1 MILTKA
7 PRVDNPSKIMADETG
22 STTASKPMKLNKK
35 LALVAG
41 SIILLIIAYV
51 AYKQYTDRDPSKS
64 TSTSASE
71 VPDATLGLVDNA
83 LETIPTSVID
93 AKGFNPLQI
102 VAESLFTLQT
112 LREEFMEEA
121 LERLIRRIAESV
133 GKPIGKS
140 PIPSVYAVLKF
151 VAKVLIGGAVLTAK
165 GFVQVF
171 RAAKPS
177 ALPGAVSALAD
188 ANLRFYL
195 NPVSSVS
202 SVARLIRGGIGKGLG
217 NGMGAIRSAAS
228 AFAANI
234 DDIIRTA
241 RIAAKAATATVSI
254 LLSTSA
260 SLGIKKA
267 IAMIAAKYLIGLSMG
282 PIMWAI
288 QAVTTACML
297 VDIFDPNMENERDDF
312 ASLNEKSTVAM
323 CQFALSNRMTGRA
336 WPPVASL
343 QQLFPEEYEQAT
355 DEVLTFYVRQMMEY
369 ALNHPEEDE
378 QLTVTAVG
386 MAMNIPDYVVDEAIA
401 EEADALE
408 AMAGAADADTRQAK
422 VIKTASE
429 MMAKSPELRDA
440 ILYSSLVRLLTE
452 NGNRDFENAKR
463 APFWFFALSIPSS
476 FYSGALDI
484 STLEAQRKRG
494 LSYSNLTVFDIKVT
508 SEATA
513 WGRTYIDIY
522 RAKSPY
528 FEERVRAYRVDD
540 ATVLEDIGD
549 ALIPE
554 MPDIEHIAAN
564 STAEYKRF
572 EEAKFEDNVIFGLFK
587 NMGEKAVPIGAKVN
601 VHELKFGFRDDD
613 NPASDKTGRA
623 AGKAHSR
630 WLAMCCF
637 QQFLLQLAQHPGV
650 LMDLGASAAAGPEG
664 RIRRVRGVF
673 FWKKKLY
680 RAFPPRPWHEPRF
693 VSLDLSVSRA
703 GGSAVEAVYANEAAA
718 FRWNECFEHQLVAGT
733 VLADLRGISAD
744 KAPYA
749 PVAVFDDYC
758 VDVSM
763 TEFAKLPDD
772 RHPTPLKTR
781 LIENTASFSRCV
793 HEDGRVVFLRPS
805 KSRVVRVIKNSEY
818 KLIRQ
823 KCRLIEGVTESK
835 LDADFRTIFGME
847 AAMSM
852 EIFDIREAASAP
864 DDAALFR
871 VLLGDDEFL
880 MCNANGTGQNEWL
893 RKGARVIDA
902 YEDVT
907 EWPTIDEKTPN
918 KDFTKK
924 LRNMSGSFFKDG
936 KIDGE
941 KILGIFDLELPVR
954 DTVVEWVWTMR
965 LDKPPNVTVPP
976 VLRLGSSQ
984 ELRVRVYGIEAESV
998 EKNGFG
1004 KSAIR
1009 KMLCYFCNWD
1019 NNINPNWEPQASSVQ
1034 LAGKR
1039 TLFLPATEAYLF
1051 ATYGMKNDDTL
1062 CRAKAKDSDLAE
1074 ECGIYENYVV
1084 INSSGVPH
1092 TEMTRFE
1099 KGTGGGCDP
1108 IKGGYKVSFADLY
1121 AEEVINEK
1129 YLRNTFKTFFRGKV
1143 YILAEEE
1150 AKKRAN
1156 AFCLAWKGENYKTI
1170 QGSQI
1175 VNERG
1180 DLLEL
1185 GRCVVPTKQAIWEF
1199 LLGQTVTKMI
1209 ARSIG

>member
-1 MILTKA
+1 M
-7 PRVDNPSKIMADETG
+7 VEMADVTG

-51 AYKQYTDRDPSKS
+51 AYKKYTDRDPSKP
-64 TSTSASE
+64 TPTSASD
-71 VPDATLGLVDNA
+71 VPEATLGLVDNA
-83 LETIPTSVID
+83 LETMPTSDID

-102 VAESLFTLQT
+102 LAEALFTLEA
-112 LREEFMEEA
+112 LREEIMEEA
-121 LERLIRRIAESV
+121 LERLIRRISESV
-133 GKPIGKS
+133 GKPIGNS

-151 VAKVLIGGAVLTAK
+151 VAKVLSAGAVLTAK
-165 GFVQVF
+165 GFVNVF
-171 RAAKPS
+171 LAAKPS
-177 ALPGAVSALAD
+177 ALPGAVSALIH
-188 ANLRFYL
+188 
-195 NPVSSVS
+195 PVSSVS
-202 SVARLIRGGIGKGLG
+202 SATRLIRRGIGKGVG
-217 NGMGAIRSAAS
+217 KGMGAIRSAAS

-234 DDIIRTA
+234 DDLIRTA
-241 RIAAKAATATVSI
+241 RIAARAAAATVSI

-260 SLGIKKA
+260 SLGLKKA
-267 IAMIAAKYLIGLSMG
+267 IAMIAAKFLIGMSMG

-297 VDIFDPNMENERDDF
+297 VDLWDPNMENERDDF
-312 ASLNEKSTVAM
+312 ASLNEKSTVVM
-323 CQFALSNRMTGRA
+323 CQFALSTRMTGRA

-343 QQLFPEEYEQAT
+343 QQFFPEEYEQAT

-369 ALNHPEEDE
+369 ALNNPEEDE

-408 AMAGAADADTRQAK
+408 SMAGAADADTRQAK
-422 VIKTASE
+422 VINTASE

-440 ILYSSLVRLLTE
+440 ILHSSLVRLLTE

-484 STLEAQRKRG
+484 NTLEAQRKRG

-528 FEERVRAYRVDD
+528 FEERVRAYRVDE
-540 ATVLEDIGD
+540 ATVLEDVGD
-549 ALIPE
+549 SLIPE
-554 MPDIEHIAAN
+554 MPDIDHIAAN

-601 VHELKFGFRDDD
+601 KHELKFGFRDDD

-630 WLAMCCF
+630 WLAMACF

-763 TEFAKLPDD
+763 TDIANLPDD
-772 RHPTPLKTR
+772 IHPTPLKTR

-793 HEDGRVVFLRPS
+793 HEDGRVIFLRPS
-805 KSRVVRVIKNSEY
+805 KSRVVRVIRKSEY
-818 KLIRQ
+818 DLIRQ
-823 KCRLIEGVTESK
+823 KCKLIEGVTQSK
-835 LDADFRTIFGME
+835 LDADFKKILGME

-852 EIFDIREAASAP
+852 EIFDIREVASAP

-880 MCNANGTGQNEWL
+880 MCNVNGTGQNEWL
-893 RKGARVIDA
+893 RKEARVIDA
-902 YEDVT
+902 FDDVT
-907 EWPTIDEKTPN
+907 EWPTIDDKTPN

-941 KILGIFDLELPVR
+941 TILGIFDLELLVR
-954 DTVVEWVWTMR
+954 DTVVEQKWTMR
-965 LDKPPNVTVPP
+965 IDKPPDTTVP

-984 ELRVRVYGIEAESV
+984 ELLVKVYGIEADSI
-998 EKNGFG
+998 EKDRSG
-1004 KSAIR
+1004 KSVVQ
-1009 KMLCYFCNWD
+1009 KVLSYFCNWD
-1019 NNINPNWEPQASSVQ
+1019 NNINPNWLPKASSVQ

-1099 KGTGGGCDP
+1099 KGSGGGCDR

-1121 AEEVINEK
+1121 AEEAVNEK
-1129 YLRNTFKTFFRGKV
+1129 YLRNTFKTFFRGKL

-1175 VNERG
+1175 VNGRG

-1185 GRCVVPTKQAIWEF
+1185 GRCVVPVKQAIWEF

-1209 ARSIG
+1209 ARSLG